1 LAVSSLKAGLKV
13 RTPTIVDEDY
23 AYILGALRDACV
35 YLDEYELKFVQKS
48 REWLEE
54 VIKPR
59 LQSVFNIPSITVR
72 RRNNS
77 MYEIKINS
85 KSLIEVL
92 ISHASVNHRP
102 MPTPPIILK
111 QPAEIKSWYIAGFY
125 DAEGDKNLKRIRFW
139 HSWNERYTCPPLED
153 IGEML
158 REREIETKLY
168 KLGRRHSN
176 LYEFCLEVIRSN
188 PRNVFNFLEF
198 IPLQHPGIVTP
209 APRKFRRA

>member
-1 LAVSSLKAGLKV
+1 LAVSTLKAGLKV
-13 RTPTIVDEDY
+13 KTPTIVDEDY

-85 KSLIEVL
+85 
-92 ISHASVNHRP
+92 
-102 MPTPPIILK
+102 
-111 QPAEIKSWYIAGFY
+111 
-125 DAEGDKNLKRIRFW
+125 
-139 HSWNERYTCPPLED
+139 
-153 IGEML
+153 
-158 REREIETKLY
+158 
-168 KLGRRHSN
+168 
-176 LYEFCLEVIRSN
+176 
-188 PRNVFNFLEF
+188 
-198 IPLQHPGIVTP
+198 
-209 APRKFRRA
+209 